1 MSIAGVLTVLCTY
14 KVDKVRCYYY
24 YWLGQSVAKQRVSQ
38 NNEVKGCILTY
49 YIPSLPLIKLNKT

>member
-1 MSIAGVLTVLCTY
+1 MHEYYSWSIDSAMYIQSRQGC
-14 KVDKVRCYYY
+14 Y
-24 YWLGQSVAKQRVSQ
+24 YWLGPSVAKQRVSQ